1 MTQTRLSAI
10 VEAVINA
17 LVGYVIS
24 FAAQLVIYPAY
35 GAHFSLMDNV
45 HIGILFLMLSLL
57 RSYVIRRWFD
67 GMIHNT
73 AVKLTKGEF

>member
-1 MTQTRLSAI
+1 MSQSKLSSV

-17 LVGYVIS
+17 ALGYVIS

-35 GAHFSLMDNV
+35 GAHFSIVDNI
-45 HIGILFLMLSLL
+45 HIGILFLLLSLV

-73 AVKLTKGEF
+73 AIKLTKGE